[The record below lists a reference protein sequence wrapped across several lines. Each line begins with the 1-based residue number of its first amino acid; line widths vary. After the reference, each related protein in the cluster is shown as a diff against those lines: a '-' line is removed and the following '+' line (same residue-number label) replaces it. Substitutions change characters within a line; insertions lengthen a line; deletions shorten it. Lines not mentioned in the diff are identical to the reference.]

1 MIIKNIY
8 GFIGVALVAL
18 AIGVAMPSATVF
30 AQGTCAGAETAI
42 INCTEDAGEDAIWKL
57 VNDVI
62 KVMMGGV
69 GVLALAGIVYGA
81 VLYSSAGGS
90 PEQVKKAKGI
100 FINVAIGVIAFAAMF
115 ALLEFIVPGG
125 VFN

>member
-8 GFIGVALVAL
+8 GLIVVAVMAVTIAVAVPSAVAL
-18 AIGVAMPSATVF
+18 
-30 AQGTCAGAETAI
+30 AQGTCAGADTAI
-42 INCTEDAGEDAIWKL
+42 INCSEAAGEDAIWKL

-69 GVLALAGIVYGA
+69 GVLALAGVVYGA

-100 FINVAIGVIAFAAMF
+100 FLNVAIGVIAFAGMF

-125 VFN
+125 IFN